1 MYALKQA
8 RSRQRE
14 TIMSSVGSRSD
25 CQTCWSTKPSVVSTR
40 WARRR
45 NAATSSDGAPEIVTL
60 TYGLLLGP
68 AALAMALAF
77 GLGGRDVAASMLEEA
92 YSKGREQRA
101 QVRRDLELGKQR
113 GRQDAERVTAEA
125 ERRTGRGND
134 GRTETAAYRAAQ

>member
-1 MYALKQA
+1 MRGGSSARLAPA
-8 RSRQRE
+8 RSLRR
-14 TIMSSVGSRSD
+14 SRL
-25 CQTCWSTKPSVVSTR
+25 VR
-40 WARRR
+40 
-45 NAATSSDGAPEIVTL
+45 I
-60 TYGLLLGP
+60 
-68 AALAMALAF
+68 
-77 GLGGRDVAASMLEEA
+77 EEA